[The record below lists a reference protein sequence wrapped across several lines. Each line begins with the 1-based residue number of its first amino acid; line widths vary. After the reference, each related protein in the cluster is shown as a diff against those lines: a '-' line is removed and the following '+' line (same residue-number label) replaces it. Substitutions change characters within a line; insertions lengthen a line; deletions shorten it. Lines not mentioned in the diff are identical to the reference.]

1 VIVPE
6 NKVYNLKIPRLTY
19 LSTTRKKKFTTR
31 KKNSWVG
38 APQNKLIFF
47 A

>member
-19 LSTTRKKKFTTR
+19 LSTIR
-31 KKNSWVG
+31 KKNSQQEKKIHGWVLLRI
-38 APQNKLIFF
+38 N
-47 A
+47 